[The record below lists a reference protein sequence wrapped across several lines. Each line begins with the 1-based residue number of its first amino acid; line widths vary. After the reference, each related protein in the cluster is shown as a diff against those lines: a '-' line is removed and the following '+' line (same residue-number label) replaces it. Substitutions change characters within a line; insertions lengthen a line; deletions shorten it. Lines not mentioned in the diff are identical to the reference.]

1 MRKKAGRTQAWL
13 SKQLQC
19 SAAHV
24 GNVENGRCPL
34 QEVRVK
40 AADDALGA
48 GGRLVWLHRELYR
61 PQQVDWLDK
70 LHVLQ
75 REAEVLREYHNY
87 LVPGVLQTQD
97 YARTVVRSSAPWL
110 SSGEVEA
117 RVNLRSERS
126 KVILDRENPR
136 YYVVLDE
143 TVLLRPVA
151 TGEIMKSQFENL
163 IDVAQSGRVMIQLYS
178 WEKLP
183 QLGLGGPFSLITSAQ
198 APDVLHAEVAYVGH
212 TTDEPGPVRQYGM
225 LFSELQAMARDPEDT
240 VLLFKQKAKEL
251 S

>member
-13 SKQLQC
+13 AKQLRC

-48 GGRLVWLHRELYR
+48 GGRLVWLHRERYR

-75 REAEVLREYHNY
+75 REAEVMREYHNY
-87 LVPGVLQTQD
+87 LIPGVLQTED

-110 SSGEVEA
+110 TAAEVDA
-117 RVNLRSERS
+117 RVRLRAERSEA
-126 KVILDRENPR
+126 ILGKESPR
-136 YYVVLDE
+136 Y
-143 TVLLRPVA
+143 
-151 TGEIMKSQFENL
+151 
-163 IDVAQSGRVMIQLYS
+163 
-178 WEKLP
+178 
-183 QLGLGGPFSLITSAQ
+183 
-198 APDVLHAEVAYVGH
+198 
-212 TTDEPGPVRQYGM
+212 
-225 LFSELQAMARDPEDT
+225 
-240 VLLFKQKAKEL
+240 
-251 S
+251 